1 MGEDAVMED
10 ERSIME
16 KALGAGIPASEWGVK
31 IRCGIGAGY
40 RRTAV
45 VDDSSEDGR
54 YVCAVLNSMLGRWF
68 AVKAPQLPP
77 GKASGPEG
85 MPIPQTDSEE
95 RRRLSALVEKIL
107 ATKAKDPAADTSELE
122 ESVDWVVFD
131 LYDLTNEETAV
142 VADLFWQ
149 GELTEEEED
158 AAFVRA
164 MEEALEDWGYCDISE
179 AKDILR
185 EK

>member
-1 MGEDAVMED
+1 MED
-10 ERSIME
+10 ERSIM
-16 KALGAGIPASEWGVK
+16 KKVLAAGTPASEWRVK
-31 IRCGIGAGY
+31 IRYGIGAGY

-68 AVKAPQLPP
+68 TVKAPQLPC
-77 GKASGPEG
+77 GRASGPDA

-95 RRRLSALVEKIL
+95 RRRLSAQVEKIL
-107 ATKAKDPAADTSELE
+107 AAKAANPAADTSELE
-122 ESVDWVVFD
+122 ENVDWVVFD
-131 LYDLTNEETAV
+131 LYNLTDEETAV

-158 AAFVRA
+158 AAFIRA
-164 MEEALEDWGYCDISE
+164 MEEAMEEEGYCDISE

-185 EK
+185 EISETRN